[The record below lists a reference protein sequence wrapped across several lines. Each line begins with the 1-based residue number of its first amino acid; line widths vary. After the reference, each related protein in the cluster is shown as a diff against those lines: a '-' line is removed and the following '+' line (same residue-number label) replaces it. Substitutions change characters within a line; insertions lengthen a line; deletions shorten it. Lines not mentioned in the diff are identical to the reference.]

1 MPFDQFKRWNRLVSE
16 EFLLQGDL
24 EKVEFG
30 QLISPA
36 AGFDRAVAKG
46 KAEHGFTRF
55 FMRYLSLPLFEKLH
69 TLSRVGA
76 PAAQQQIGRDNIVIS
91 DGGISQV
98 SKEAALLTATT
109 LESSSIGSKDSHV
122 ECWTCGQNGHKSKH
136 CPSAKQHPSKQP
148 KTNVI
153 AGVDMSV
160 MLTNLYANIKRWD
173 DIQFEEEEEDGDDD
187 DNDEKRKS
195 KNDIVERE
203 SDGSFDEEDADV
215 KEYCDDD
222 QDIISNPKDSIC
234 NKNGIAAKVESSR
247 KEASIPI
254 LRAALARKDTGNTVP
269 TVAELQSHRGSL
281 SDDDDDDEEEEE
293 EEDED
298 QD

>member
-122 ECWTCGQNGHKSKH
+122 ECWTCGQKGCYAAICPKGKGKGKGFWSSKG
-136 CPSAKQHPSKQP
+136 Q
-148 KTNVI
+148 
-153 AGVDMSV
+153 
-160 MLTNLYANIKRWD
+160 
-173 DIQFEEEEEDGDDD
+173 
-187 DNDEKRKS
+187 
-195 KNDIVERE
+195 
-203 SDGSFDEEDADV
+203 
-215 KEYCDDD
+215 
-222 QDIISNPKDSIC
+222 
-234 NKNGIAAKVESSR
+234 
-247 KEASIPI
+247 
-254 LRAALARKDTGNTVP
+254 
-269 TVAELQSHRGSL
+269 
-281 SDDDDDDEEEEE
+281 
-293 EEDED
+293 
-298 QD
+298 